1 MGPQALQ
8 GIRALMKFP
17 RKTLVASLVA
27 VSALVAV
34 PASASAYVFWSN
46 SGGTPSIGRAN
57 DDGSSVNQD
66 FLTGLTGTPAFMDL
80 QGDWVYWGTSTA
92 NGPIGRVKVSGA
104 SPAASFMT
112 FTANVRAGVDVT
124 ANRIYWSDNSKKLQW
139 GDPTCPDPPA
149 SSSCKRSNV
158 ATFSSGATWPNDTVF
173 QSGYAYWS
181 QGASI
186 YRVAVNEATA
196 VASLV
201 NTANP
206 GAWKSPSGA
215 TAIEGV
221 ASDGTYLYY
230 VDRTNAK
237 IGRIAI
243 ADGTVNTDFVTN
255 LTNGISSPSTASPYG
270 LDVDSSY
277 IYWTDS
283 ANNTIGRA
291 PITGSSSPSGN
302 FITGANAPRGVTVGG
317 PFSSL
322 SPSAQSFGS
331 QPVAGGATPDQTFT
345 LSSSGAS
352 NLTIDSA
359 GITLGGANADQ
370 FQITG
375 GTCAAGS
382 SSLAS
387 GQSCTVTVS
396 FDPSSE
402 GSKSATLSVATNDGT
417 KTATLSGTGTV
428 PTGSIS
434 PSSGSF
440 GSQAVS
446 GGPSAPS
453 TFTLSSTG
461 GANLTIDSAGI
472 TLGGANADQ
481 FQITGG
487 TCAAGSSSLASGQS
501 CTVTVSFDP
510 SSEGSKSATLSV
522 ATNDGTKTASLTG
535 NGWDGRYL
543 FWTSDDGGTGFSLG
557 RSLSTGDS
565 PDDDFAGGL
574 VGEAGLMAGA
584 ENFVY
589 WGTEMPY
596 QSGNTRIGRALITGS
611 DTLPSWE
618 VFGTSAQD
626 RAAVA
631 VYGHKLYW
639 LNRASRSI
647 GIKDLPDGGHN
658 GAFITG
664 LQSNPRGIAADE
676 SGIYWSVGGDIWRAD
691 LNGGNKALWK
701 STGAT
706 GIEGLAVDSNYVYF
720 AARADGYI
728 GHVDK
733 SSLAAGSFVTN
744 LGTGVAGAVTS
755 TPYGVVVDGTYV
767 YWADRANGT
776 IGRAP
781 LAGSSAPDGAFVSGL
796 NQPTGVAL
804 GVAAPTAAVDP
815 AGINFG
821 EQDIIAGATT
831 SRVITVSSTGLNA
844 LSLSTPTISGADQA
858 DFSIRS
864 TDCSGATLSPSSTC
878 QIEVAFDPNSP
889 GERSATLSVASNATL
904 SPETV
909 GLAGIGIDPAPP
921 AATITSHPLR
931 AATANSA
938 TFKFRSDMPGS
949 TFECR
954 LDGRAWSDCTSP
966 KTYKSIPYGQHIFRV
981 RAIASSRTGAIA
993 SYAWA
998 IRRKRG

>member
-1 MGPQALQ
+1 
-8 GIRALMKFP
+8 
-17 RKTLVASLVA
+17 
-27 VSALVAV
+27 
-34 PASASAYVFWSN
+34 
-46 SGGTPSIGRAN
+46 
-57 DDGSSVNQD
+57 
-66 FLTGLTGTPAFMDL
+66 
-80 QGDWVYWGTSTA
+80 
-92 NGPIGRVKVSGA
+92 
-104 SPAASFMT
+104 
-112 FTANVRAGVDVT
+112 
-124 ANRIYWSDNSKKLQW
+124 
-139 GDPTCPDPPA
+139 
-149 SSSCKRSNV
+149 
-158 ATFSSGATWPNDTVF
+158 
-173 QSGYAYWS
+173 
-181 QGASI
+181 
-186 YRVAVNEATA
+186 
-196 VASLV
+196 
-201 NTANP
+201 
-206 GAWKSPSGA
+206 
-215 TAIEGV
+215 
-221 ASDGTYLYY
+221 
-230 VDRTNAK
+230 
-237 IGRIAI
+237 
-243 ADGTVNTDFVTN
+243 
-255 LTNGISSPSTASPYG
+255 
-270 LDVDSSY
+270 
-277 IYWTDS
+277 
-283 ANNTIGRA
+283 
-291 PITGSSSPSGN
+291 
-302 FITGANAPRGVTVGG
+302 
-317 PFSSL
+317 
-322 SPSAQSFGS
+322 
-331 QPVAGGATPDQTFT
+331 
-345 LSSSGAS
+345 
-352 NLTIDSA
+352 
-359 GITLGGANADQ
+359 
-370 FQITG
+370 
-375 GTCAAGS
+375 
-382 SSLAS
+382 
-387 GQSCTVTVS
+387 
-396 FDPSSE
+396 
-402 GSKSATLSVATNDGT
+402 
-417 KTATLSGTGTV
+417 
-428 PTGSIS
+428 
-434 PSSGSF
+434 
-440 GSQAVS
+440 
-446 GGPSAPS
+446 
-453 TFTLSSTG
+453 
-461 GANLTIDSAGI
+461 
-472 TLGGANADQ
+472 
-481 FQITGG
+481 
-487 TCAAGSSSLASGQS
+487 
-501 CTVTVSFDP
+501 
-510 SSEGSKSATLSV
+510 V
-522 ATNDGTKTASLTG
+522 ATNDGTKTASFSG

-804 GVAAPTAAVDP
+804 GVAAPTAEVDP
-815 AGINFG
+815 SGINFG

-889 GERSATLSVASNATL
+889 GERSATLSVPSNATL

-938 TFKFRSDMPGS
+938 TFKFRSDTPGS

-966 KTYKSIPYGQHIFRV
+966 KTYKSIPYGQHVFRV

-993 SYAWA
+993 GYAWA